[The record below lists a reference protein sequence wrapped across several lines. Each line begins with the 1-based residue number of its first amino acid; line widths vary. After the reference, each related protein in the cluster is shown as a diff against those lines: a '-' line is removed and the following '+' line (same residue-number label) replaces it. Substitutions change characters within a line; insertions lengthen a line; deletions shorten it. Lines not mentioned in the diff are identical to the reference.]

1 MRSIISTDRRQTLRA
16 GLIRAVI
23 AGVFAATAAPS
34 AFAQLNRTGP
44 VGALGYP
51 EWYQDKTGLTLEFCD
66 NKTQAE
72 LEGGWCVLLP
82 PDIPAGAPES
92 RTGAPVNF
100 ADEHFYYLLSTGANA
115 VAVPG
120 QTGQTTRVLLVAAIE
135 AAFGGGP
142 VKAGDE
148 MVFARLRVRIDP
160 APYSGTY
167 TVYTPFGKR
176 VFEDQ
181 VAGERLF
188 VTDDVGL
195 TVGNFQEALNG
206 SIYPFLAPSS
216 TPGGPELPPVS
227 ATNPAPDTNPAH
239 FGGGSPTPYPGNG
252 RRYIADPARL
262 GPVTGSVADFTADGI
277 GNPNVFR
284 IDITGPD
291 VPGGKVTLFQTFD
304 FSLAGRIFEG
314 TMTGKVTLDRASYA
328 RGASGEKLD
337 LYATATPITATRIPA
352 AAPVP
357 PIPSNLVYYNAAC
370 TPTLDAAANPGPPYS
385 APAGALQVPLR
396 NSGTTFFAQYT
407 PLPDNME
414 GCLEANATTTSG
426 QATTVYMPVHL
437 TDQVTISQAEFDAAS
452 QTLTVR
458 AVSSDATVGADG
470 TTPIQTLTVP
480 SAGNLVNGQLV
491 IGQVLAP
498 PATIAVTSSG
508 GGSSTYQ
515 VTTTAPGTA
524 GSGTTGGTGGGTT
537 TPPPPTAPVASNA
550 SAATVEGAAVSITLT
565 LDNSLTV
572 SLVTTGVLGSAAV
585 SGPGTVTYTPNPNAS
600 GNDAFA
606 YTLTNA
612 AGLTSNTATVTVA
625 IAPVNDA
632 PTAVAET
639 VNTIAGVSASVNLLG
654 NDTDPDG
661 QADLTSVVIDS
672 ADSRLGSVSVSGGF
686 ITVTPEPLPAGTT
699 SVSLPLTYHAVDAAG
714 AASASVTDTVRV
726 FGSETITPT
735 RWQYTTN
742 QSRWVVS
749 GTVNPNMGQT
759 MTISYGSGTFNVW
772 DGTKN
777 QFACTGSAAGQLIG
791 TAVTDGTGTWTL
803 DQGGINP
810 NSILNPTNSNH
821 TATAPNGSKTNF
833 WCGATPTLQIKSSAT
848 GRSVP
853 TTAVQVK

>member
-1 MRSIISTDRRQTLRA
+1 MRSIITADRRRTLRA
-16 GLIRAVI
+16 GLTRAVV
-23 AGVFAATAAPS
+23 AGLFAATTAPS

-44 VGALGYP
+44 VGSLGYP
-51 EWYQDKTGLTLEFCD
+51 DWYQDKTGLTLEFCD

-92 RTGAPVNF
+92 RTGSPVNF

-115 VAVPG
+115 VGIPG

-206 SIYPFLAPSS
+206 SIYPFLTPSA

-239 FGGGSPTPYPGNG
+239 FGGGAPTPYPGNG
-252 RRYIADPARL
+252 RRYIADPARI

-277 GNPNVFR
+277 RNPNIFR

-291 VPGGKVTLFQTFD
+291 VPGGKVTLFQTSD
-304 FSLAGRIFEG
+304 FSLAGRIYEG
-314 TMTGKVTLDRASYA
+314 AMTGKVTLDRASYA
-328 RGASGEKLD
+328 RNASGEKLD
-337 LYATATPITATRIPA
+337 VYATATPITATRIPA
-352 AAPVP
+352 TSPVP

-370 TPTLDAAANPGPPYS
+370 TPTLDAARNPGPPYS
-385 APAGALQVPLR
+385 APVGGFQVPLR
-396 NSGTTFFAQYT
+396 NTGTTFFAQYGL
-407 PLPDNME
+407 LPDKLE

-426 QATTVYMPVHL
+426 QATTVYMPIHL
-437 TDQVTISQAEFDAAS
+437 TDQLTISQAEYDAGS

-458 AVSSDATVGADG
+458 AVSSDTTVGPDG
-470 TTPIQTLTVP
+470 TTPLQTLTVP
-480 SAGNLVNGQLV
+480 SLGNLVNGQLV
-491 IGQVLAP
+491 VGQLLAP

-508 GGSSTYQ
+508 GGSNTHQ
-515 VTTTAPGTA
+515 VTTTAPTTVGGGATGG
-524 GSGTTGGTGGGTT
+524 GSGTTT
-537 TPPPPTAPVASNA
+537 PPTAPVASNA
-550 SAATVEGAAVSITLT
+550 SATTVEGAAVDIPLT
-565 LDNSLTV
+565 NDASLTV
-572 SLVTTGVLGSAAV
+572 TLVTTGVLGTAVVSA
-585 SGPGTVTYTPNPNAS
+585 PGTVTYTPNPNAS

-606 YTLTNA
+606 YTVTNA
-612 AGLTSNTATVTVA
+612 SGLTSNTATVTVA
-625 IAPVNDA
+625 IAPLNDA

-639 VNTIAGVSASVNLLG
+639 VSAIGGVTASVNLLA

-661 QADLTSVVIDS
+661 QGDLAAVVIDNS
-672 ADSRLGSVSVSGGF
+672 DPRLGAVSVSGGF
-686 ITVTPEPLPAGTT
+686 VTFTPQPLPAGTT
-699 SVSLPLTYHAVDAAG
+699 SLSLPLSYHAVDVAG
-714 AASASVTDTVRV
+714 AASASVTSTVRV
-726 FGSETITPT
+726 FSSETITPV
-735 RWQYTTN
+735 RWQYTTSQN
-742 QSRWVVS
+742 RWVVS

-759 MTISYGSGTFNVW
+759 MTIAYASGAFSVW
-772 DGTKN
+772 DSTRN
-777 QFACTGSAAGQLIG
+777 QFACTGNAAGTLIG

-833 WCGATPTLQIKSSAT
+833 WCGATPTLRITSSAT
-848 GRSVP
+848 NRSVA